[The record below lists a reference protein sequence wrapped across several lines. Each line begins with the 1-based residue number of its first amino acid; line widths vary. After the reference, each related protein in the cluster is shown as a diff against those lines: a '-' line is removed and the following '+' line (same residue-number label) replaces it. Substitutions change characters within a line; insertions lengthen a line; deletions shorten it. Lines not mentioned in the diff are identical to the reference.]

1 MKYDIVSAP
10 SYSLVELSLNDG
22 ESVIVEPGAMAWM
35 DTTIKPKTEMKGGL
49 FAGITRK
56 FAGESFFLNTY
67 TAEGG
72 SGTIGIAPG
81 YSGDIIVRE
90 LNNETLYMERGAY
103 LCHVGNIETSAT
115 WEGFSGTFAEGMFG
129 LRVSGTGLL
138 FFGSYGDIQ
147 EVEVNGSYTVD
158 NGYAVAWEDN
168 LDYSIGRSGRSI
180 RSFIFSD
187 QLICR
192 FHGNGKLWVQTRS
205 PRNLA
210 AWVHPFRRVKSKN
223 DG

>member
-1 MKYDIVSAP
+1 MKYDIVCAP
-10 SYSLVELSLNDG
+10 SYSLIEMNLNEG
-22 ESVIVEPGAMAWM
+22 ESVIVEPGSMAWM
-35 DTTIKPKTEMKGGL
+35 DTMIKPKTEMKGGF

-56 FAGESFFLNTY
+56 FGGESFFLNTY

-81 YSGDIIVRE
+81 YSGDIVVRE
-90 LNNETLYMERGAY
+90 LNDETLYMERGAY

-147 EVEVNGSYTVD
+147 EVEVDGLYTVD
-158 NGYAVAWEDN
+158 NGYAVAWEQN

-180 RSFIFSD
+180 RSFLFSD

-210 AWVHPFRRVKSKN
+210 AWVHPFRRVKSKK
-223 DG
+223 

>member
-10 SYSLVELSLNDG
+10 SYALVEMNLNEG

-35 DTTIKPKTEMKGGL
+35 DTTIKPKTEMKGGF
-49 FAGITRK
+49 FAGIQRRMG
-56 FAGESFFLNTY
+56 GESFFLNTY

-90 LNNETLYMERGAY
+90 LNDETLYMERGAY

-138 FFGSYGDIQ
+138 FFGSYGDVQ
-147 EVEVNGSYTVD
+147 EVEVAGSYTVD
-158 NGYAVAWEDN
+158 NGYAVAWEEN

-180 RSFIFSD
+180 RSFLFSD

-210 AWVHPFRRVKSKN
+210 AWVHPFRSVQHKDRN
-223 DG
+223 

>member
-10 SYSLVELSLNDG
+10 SYSLVELSLNSG

-35 DTTIKPKTEMKGGL
+35 DPSIKPKTEMKGGF

-67 TAEGG
+67 TAAGG

-81 YSGDIIVRE
+81 YSGDIIVKE

-115 WEGFSGTFAEGMFG
+115 WEGFTGAFAEGMLG

-138 FFGSYGDIQ
+138 FFGSYGDVQ
-147 EVEVNGSYTVD
+147 EVDVDGSYTVD
-158 NGYAVAWEDN
+158 NGYAVAWEQT
-168 LDYSIGRSGRSI
+168 LDYSIGRTGRSI
-180 RSFIFSD
+180 RDFFFGD

-192 FHGNGKLWVQTRS
+192 YHGRGKLWIQTRS

-210 AWVHPFRRVKSKN
+210 AWVHPFRRVKSKS
-223 DG
+223 D

>member
-10 SYSLVELSLNDG
+10 SYSLVELSLNQG
-22 ESVIVEPGAMAWM
+22 ESVVVEPGAMAWM
-35 DTTIKPKTEMKGGL
+35 DTSIKPKTEMKGGF

-67 TAEGG
+67 TAEGS

-81 YSGDIIVRE
+81 YSGDIIVKE
-90 LNNETLYMERGAY
+90 LNDETLYMERGAY

-115 WEGFSGTFAEGMFG
+115 WEGFTGAFAEGMLG

-147 EVEVNGSYTVD
+147 EVEVDGSYTVD
-158 NGYAVAWEDN
+158 NGYAVAWEQT
-168 LDYSIGRSGRSI
+168 LDYSIGRTGRSI
-180 RSFIFSD
+180 RSFLFGD

-192 FHGNGKLWVQTRS
+192 YQGAGKLWIQTRS

-210 AWVHPFRRVKSKN
+210 AWVHPFRRVKQKS
-223 DG
+223 D

>member
-10 SYSLVELSLNDG
+10 SYSLIEMNLSEG
-22 ESVIVEPGAMAWM
+22 ESVIVEPGSMTWM
-35 DTTIKPKTEMKGGL
+35 DTTIKPKTEMKGGF
-49 FAGITRK
+49 FAGIKRK

-72 SGTIGIAPG
+72 LGSIGIAPG

-138 FFGSYGDIQ
+138 FFGSYGDVQ
-147 EVEVNGSYTVD
+147 EVEVDGLYTVD
-158 NGYAVAWEDN
+158 NGYAVAWEAN

-180 RSFIFSD
+180 RSFLFSD

-192 FHGNGKLWVQTRS
+192 FNGHGKLWVQTRS

-210 AWVHPFRRVKSKN
+210 AWVHPFRRVKSKS
-223 DG
+223 D

>member
-1 MKYDIVSAP
+1 MKYNIVSAP
-10 SYSLVELSLNDG
+10 SYSLIEMNLSEG
-22 ESVIVEPGAMAWM
+22 ESVIVEPGSMAWM
-35 DTTIKPKTEMKGGL
+35 DTTIKPKTEMKGGF
-49 FAGITRK
+49 FAGIKRR

-67 TAEGG
+67 TAAGG
-72 SGTIGIAPG
+72 SGNIGIAPG

-115 WEGFSGTFAEGMFG
+115 WEGFSGMFAEGMFG

-138 FFGSYGDIQ
+138 FFGSYGDVQ

-158 NGYAVAWEDN
+158 NGYAVAWEET

-180 RSFIFSD
+180 RSFLFGD

-192 FHGNGKLWVQTRS
+192 YHGSGKLWIQTRS

-210 AWVHPFRRVKSKN
+210 AWVHPFRLVKSKS
-223 DG
+223 D

>member
-1 MKYDIVSAP
+1 MKYDIVCAP
-10 SYSLVELSLNDG
+10 SYSLIEMNLNEG
-22 ESVIVEPGAMAWM
+22 ESVIVEPGSMAWM
-35 DTTIKPKTEMKGGL
+35 DTTIKPKTEMKGGF
-49 FAGITRK
+49 FAGIKRK
-56 FAGESFFLNTY
+56 FGGESFFLNTY

-81 YSGDIIVRE
+81 YSGDIVVRE

-138 FFGSYGDIQ
+138 FFGSYGDVQ
-147 EVEVNGSYTVD
+147 EVEVDGQYIVD
-158 NGYAVAWEDN
+158 NGYAVAWEQN

-180 RSFIFSD
+180 RSFLFGD

-223 DG
+223 D

>member
-1 MKYDIVSAP
+1 MKYNIVCEP
-10 SYSLVELSLNDG
+10 SYSLAEITLDSG
-22 ESVIVEPGAMAWM
+22 ESVIVDPGAMAWM
-35 DTTIKPKTEMKGGL
+35 DTTIKPKTEMKGGF

-72 SGTIGIAPG
+72 LGTIGIAPG
-81 YSGDIIVRE
+81 YSGDIIVKE
-90 LNNETLYMERGAY
+90 LNDETLYMERGAY

-115 WEGFSGTFAEGMFG
+115 WEGFTGAFAEGMLG

-147 EVEVNGSYTVD
+147 EVEVDGSYTVD
-158 NGYAVAWEDN
+158 NGYAVAWEQT
-168 LDYSIGRSGRSI
+168 LDYSIGRTGRSI
-180 RSFIFSD
+180 RSFLFGD

-192 FHGNGKLWVQTRS
+192 YHGAGKLWIQTRS

-210 AWVHPFRRVKSKN
+210 AWVQPFRRVKQKS
-223 DG
+223 D

>member
-1 MKYDIVSAP
+1 MKYNIVSAP
-10 SYSLVELSLNDG
+10 SYSLVEISLNSG

-35 DTTIKPKTEMKGGL
+35 DPSIKPKTEMKGG
-49 FAGITRK
+49 FFEGITRK
-56 FAGESFFLNTY
+56 LAGESFFLNTY

-81 YSGDIIVRE
+81 YSGDIIVKE
-90 LNNETLYMERGAY
+90 LNDETLYMERGAY

-115 WEGFSGTFAEGMFG
+115 WEGFTGAFAEGMLG

-147 EVEVNGSYTVD
+147 EVEIDGSYTVD
-158 NGYAVAWEDN
+158 NGYAVAWEQT
-168 LDYSIGRSGRSI
+168 LDYSIGRTGRSI
-180 RSFIFSD
+180 RSFLFGD

-192 FHGNGKLWVQTRS
+192 YHGAGKLWIQTRS

-210 AWVHPFRRVKSKN
+210 AWVHPFRRVKQKS
-223 DG
+223 D

>member
-1 MKYDIVSAP
+1 MKYNIVSAP
-10 SYSLVELSLNDG
+10 SYSLIEMNLGEG
-22 ESVIVEPGAMAWM
+22 ESVIVEPGSMAWM
-35 DTTIKPKTEMKGGL
+35 DTTIKPKTEMKGGF
-49 FAGITRK
+49 FAGIKRR

-67 TAEGG
+67 TAEAG
-72 SGTIGIAPG
+72 SGNIGIAPG

-115 WEGFSGTFAEGMFG
+115 WEGFSGMFAEGMFG

-138 FFGSYGDIQ
+138 FFGSYGDVQ
-147 EVEVNGSYTVD
+147 EVEVDGSYTVD
-158 NGYAVAWEDN
+158 NGYAVAWEEN

-180 RSFIFSD
+180 RSFLFSD

-192 FHGNGKLWVQTRS
+192 YHGNGKLWIQTRS

-210 AWVHPFRRVKSKN
+210 AWVHPFRRVKSKS
-223 DG
+223 D

>member
-1 MKYDIVSAP
+1 MKYDIVCAP
-10 SYSLVELSLNDG
+10 SYSLIEMNLSEG
-22 ESVIVEPGAMAWM
+22 ESVIVEPGSMAWM
-35 DTTIKPKTEMKGGL
+35 DTTIKPKTEMKGGF
-49 FAGITRK
+49 FAGITRRM
-56 FAGESFFLNTY
+56 AGESFFLNTY

-90 LNNETLYMERGAY
+90 LNDETLYMERGAY

-138 FFGSYGDIQ
+138 FFGSYGDVQ
-147 EVEVNGSYTVD
+147 EVEVDGSYTVD
-158 NGYAVAWEDN
+158 NGYAVAWEEN

-180 RSFIFSD
+180 RSFLFSD
-187 QLICR
+187 QFICR

-210 AWVHPFRRVKSKN
+210 AWVHPFRRAKSQN
-223 DG
+223 EV

>member
-1 MKYDIVSAP
+1 MKYDIVCAP
-10 SYSLVELSLNDG
+10 SYSLIEMNLNEG
-22 ESVIVEPGAMAWM
+22 ESVIVEPGSMAWM

-72 SGTIGIAPG
+72 SGAIGIAPG
-81 YSGDIIVRE
+81 YSGDIVVRE
-90 LNNETLYMERGAY
+90 LNDETLYMERGAY

-115 WEGFSGTFAEGMFG
+115 WEGFAGTFAEGMLG

-147 EVEVNGSYTVD
+147 EVEVNGSYTID
-158 NGYAVAWEDN
+158 NGYAVAWEQN

-180 RSFIFSD
+180 RSFLFSD
-187 QLICR
+187 QLICH

-210 AWVHPFRRVKSKN
+210 AWVHPFRRVKSKS
-223 DG
+223 D

>member
-1 MKYDIVSAP
+1 MKYDIVCAP
-10 SYSLVELSLNDG
+10 SYSLIEMNLNEG
-22 ESVIVEPGAMAWM
+22 ESVIVEPGSMAWM
-35 DTTIKPKTEMKGGL
+35 DTTIKPKTEMKGGFL
-49 FAGITRK
+49 AGVTRK
-56 FAGESFFLNTY
+56 FGGESFFLNTY
-67 TAEGG
+67 TAEEG

-81 YSGDIIVRE
+81 YSGDIVVRE

-147 EVEVNGSYTVD
+147 EVEVDGQYTVD
-158 NGYAVAWEDN
+158 NGYAVAWEQN

-180 RSFIFSD
+180 RSFLFGD

-192 FHGNGKLWVQTRS
+192 FHGHGKLWVQTRS

-223 DG
+223 D

>member
-1 MKYDIVSAP
+1 MKYNIVCEP
-10 SYSLVELSLNDG
+10 SYSLAEITLNSG

-35 DTTIKPKTEMKGGL
+35 DTTIKPKTEMKGGF

-81 YSGDIIVRE
+81 YSGDIIVKE
-90 LNNETLYMERGAY
+90 LNDETLYMERGAY
-103 LCHVGNIETSAT
+103 LCHVGNIEASAT
-115 WEGFSGTFAEGMFG
+115 WEGFKGAFAEGMFG

-147 EVEVNGSYTVD
+147 EVEVNKSYTVD
-158 NGYAVAWEDN
+158 NGYAVAWEET
-168 LDYSIGRSGRSI
+168 LDYSIGRTGRSI
-180 RSFIFSD
+180 RSFLFGD

-192 FHGNGKLWVQTRS
+192 YHGRGKLWIQTRS
-205 PRNLA
+205 PRNLV
-210 AWVHPFRRVKSKN
+210 AWVHPFRRVKQKS
-223 DG
+223 D

>member
-1 MKYDIVSAP
+1 MKYDIVCAP
-10 SYSLVELSLNDG
+10 SYSLIEMNLSEG
-22 ESVIVEPGAMAWM
+22 ESVIVEPGSMAWM
-35 DTTIKPKTEMKGGL
+35 DTTIKPKTEMKGGF
-49 FAGITRK
+49 FAGITRRM
-56 FAGESFFLNTY
+56 AGESFFLNTY

-90 LNNETLYMERGAY
+90 LNDETLYMERGAY

-138 FFGSYGDIQ
+138 FFGSYGDVQ
-147 EVEVNGSYTVD
+147 EVEVDGSYTVD

-180 RSFIFSD
+180 RSFLFSD

-210 AWVHPFRRVKSKN
+210 AWVHPFRRVKQKS
-223 DG
+223 D

>member
-10 SYSLVELSLNDG
+10 SYSLVEISLNSG
-22 ESVIVEPGAMAWM
+22 ESVDVEPGAMAWM
-35 DTTIKPKTEMKGGL
+35 DPSIKPKTEMKGGF

-56 FAGESFFLNTY
+56 LAGESFFLNTY

-81 YSGDIIVRE
+81 YSGDIIVKE

-115 WEGFSGTFAEGMFG
+115 WEGFTGAFAEGMLG

-138 FFGSYGDIQ
+138 FFGSYGDVQ
-147 EVEVNGSYTVD
+147 EVDVDGSYTVD
-158 NGYAVAWEDN
+158 NGYAVAWEQT
-168 LDYSIGRSGRSI
+168 LDYSIGRTGRNI
-180 RSFIFSD
+180 RDFFFGD

-192 FHGNGKLWVQTRS
+192 YHGSGKLWIQTRS

-210 AWVHPFRRVKSKN
+210 AWVHPFRRVKPKS
-223 DG
+223 D

>member
-10 SYSLVELSLNDG
+10 SYSLVELSLNSG

-35 DTTIKPKTEMKGGL
+35 DPSIKPKTEMKGGF

-81 YSGDIIVRE
+81 YSGDIIVKE

-115 WEGFSGTFAEGMFG
+115 WEGFTGAFAEGMLG

-138 FFGSYGDIQ
+138 FFGSYGDVQ
-147 EVEVNGSYTVD
+147 EVDVDGSYTVD
-158 NGYAVAWEDN
+158 NGYAVAWEQT
-168 LDYSIGRSGRSI
+168 LDYSIGRTGISI
-180 RSFIFSD
+180 RDFFFGD

-192 FHGNGKLWVQTRS
+192 YHGSGKLWIQTRS

-210 AWVHPFRRVKSKN
+210 AWVHPFRSVKSKS
-223 DG
+223 D

>member
-1 MKYDIVSAP
+1 MKYNIVSAP
-10 SYSLVELSLNDG
+10 SYSLIEMNLREG
-22 ESVIVEPGAMAWM
+22 ESVIVEPGSMAWM
-35 DTTIKPKTEMKGGL
+35 DTTVKPKTEMKGGF
-49 FAGITRK
+49 FAGIKRR

-72 SGTIGIAPG
+72 SGNIGIAPG

-115 WEGFSGTFAEGMFG
+115 WEGFSGMFAEGMFG

-138 FFGSYGDIQ
+138 FFGSYGDVQ
-147 EVEVNGSYTVD
+147 EVEVDGSYTVD
-158 NGYAVAWEDN
+158 NGYAVAWEEN

-180 RSFIFSD
+180 RSFLFGD

-192 FHGNGKLWVQTRS
+192 
-205 PRNLA
+205 
-210 AWVHPFRRVKSKN
+210 
-223 DG
+223 

>member
-1 MKYDIVSAP
+1 MKYNIFCAP
-10 SYSLVELSLNDG
+10 SYSLIEMNLNEG
-22 ESVIVEPGAMAWM
+22 ESVIVEPGSMAWM
-35 DTTIKPKTEMKGGL
+35 DITIKPKTEMKGGF

-56 FAGESFFLNTY
+56 FGGESFFLNTY

-81 YSGDIIVRE
+81 YSGDIVVRE

-138 FFGSYGDIQ
+138 FFGSYGDVQ
-147 EVEVNGSYTVD
+147 EVEVDGQYTVD
-158 NGYAVAWEDN
+158 NGYAVAWEQN

-180 RSFIFSD
+180 RSFLFGD

-223 DG
+223 E

>member
-1 MKYDIVSAP
+1 MKYNIVCEP
-10 SYSLVELSLNDG
+10 SYSLAEITLDSG

-35 DTTIKPKTEMKGGL
+35 DTTIRPKTGMKGGF

-81 YSGDIIVRE
+81 YSGDIIVKE
-90 LNNETLYMERGAY
+90 LNDETLYMERGAY

-115 WEGFSGTFAEGMFG
+115 WEGFTGAFAEGMLG
-129 LRVSGTGLL
+129 LRISGTGLL

-147 EVEVNGSYTVD
+147 EVEVDGSYTVD
-158 NGYAVAWEDN
+158 NGYAVAWEQT
-168 LDYSIGRSGRSI
+168 LDYSIDRTGRSI
-180 RSFIFSD
+180 RSFLFGD

-192 FHGNGKLWVQTRS
+192 YHGAGKLWIQTRS

-210 AWVHPFRRVKSKN
+210 AWVHPFRRVKQKS
-223 DG
+223 D

>member
-10 SYSLVELSLNDG
+10 SYSLIEMKLSEG
-22 ESVIVEPGAMAWM
+22 ESVIVEPGSMAWM
-35 DTTIKPKTEMKGGL
+35 DTTIKPKTEMKGGF
-49 FAGITRK
+49 FAGIKRK
-56 FAGESFFLNTY
+56 FGGESFFLNTY

-72 SGTIGIAPG
+72 SGNIGIAPG
-81 YSGDIIVRE
+81 YSGDIVVRE
-90 LNNETLYMERGAY
+90 LNDETLYMERGAY

-138 FFGSYGDIQ
+138 FFGSYGDVQ
-147 EVEVNGSYTVD
+147 EVEVDGQYTVD
-158 NGYAVAWEDN
+158 NGYAVAWEQN

-180 RSFIFSD
+180 RSFLFGD

-192 FHGNGKLWVQTRS
+192 FQGNGKLWVQTRS

-223 DG
+223 D